1 MRKIGILTY
10 IREYSNLGTNMQSY
24 CTLKAVQKQ
33 FPSDQV
39 EIIDYSG
46 WKEGKRPYLSQVS
59 IKSIINDYVRFRK
72 YKEFFLNDYVFSKQ
86 KLITS
91 NLKDSIEFI
100 KKQNYDAIYVG
111 SDTLLELKRAG
122 KDELTAYWL
131 DDTIKCKKFLLS
143 ASSHNLTF
151 ESLSESQ
158 SNQIQKTLDDFSLL
172 GVRDEATFRL
182 LSHFTRPGDKRLE
195 IIPDPTFTYDINYD
209 YIEQY
214 FERKKIVFR
223 KPIVCLHMVRGI
235 KWASELA
242 HYFRKEGYL
251 IASLRPAYYADFVF
265 TDLSAFEQMGLYKY
279 FDLVIT
285 HRFHDS
291 IFSIKDL
298 TPVIVFPE
306 YYSDVTIYGENKN
319 RTLFKSFKIE
329 DNYISNKD
337 DLTAISISKNYWKAI
352 ANFRRN
358 QRFIQEALKRN
369 KETYGSFLKKSA
381 MFLEG
386 ENEAASKVKAEVPV

>member
-1 MRKIGILTY
+1 MKKIGILTY

-33 FPSDQV
+33 FPSDKV

-59 IKSIINDYVRFRK
+59 IKSIINDYTRFRK
-72 YKEFFLNDYVFSKQ
+72 YNEFFLNDYVFSKQ

-131 DDTIKCKKFLLS
+131 DATIKCKKFLIA

-151 ESLSESQ
+151 ESLSERQ

-172 GVRDEATFRL
+172 GVRDEATLRL
-182 LSHFTRPGDKRLE
+182 LSHYTRPGDKRLE
-195 IIPDPTFTYDINYD
+195 IIPDPTFTYEINYD
-209 YIEQY
+209 HIEGY
-214 FERKKIVFR
+214 FERKKRVFR
-223 KPIVCLHMVRGI
+223 KPIVCLHLVRSI

-242 HYFRKEGYL
+242 HYFRKKGFL
-251 IASLRPAYYADFVF
+251 VASLRPAYYADLIF
-265 TDLSAFEQMGLYKY
+265 TDLSPFEQMGLYQY

-291 IFSIKDL
+291 IFSIKNL

-306 YYSDVTIYGENKN
+306 YNSDVTIFGENKN

-337 DLTAISISKNYWKAI
+337 DMTAISIINFYEKAI
-352 ANFRRN
+352 TNFRKN
-358 QRFIQEALKRN
+358 QGYIKESLQHN
-369 KETYGSFLKKSA
+369 KEKYEAFLKKSA
-381 MFLEG
+381 SLLEG
-386 ENEAASKVKAEVPV
+386 KNTEVTRKKAKLSI